1 MLRASDALLAAARA
15 CNAEALRDNNLGRA
29 RVCLDTWRQLAPSDD
44 GVADA
49 RGRLAQRWIAVGSER
64 LEAGQADD
72 ARRALEQARGLD
84 PQSPGLGE
92 FAERV
97 GKAR

>member
-1 MLRASDALLAAARA
+1 
-15 CNAEALRDNNLGRA
+15 
-29 RVCLDTWRQLAPSDD
+29 
-44 GVADA
+44 
-49 RGRLAQRWIAVGSER
+49 LAQRWIAIGSER
-64 LEAGQADD
+64 LDAGQADD

-84 PQSPGLGE
+84 PQAPGLGE

>member
-1 MLRASDALLAAARA
+1 MLRASESLLAAARA
-15 CNAEALRDNNLGRA
+15 CNADALRDNNLGRA
-29 RVCLDTWRQLAPSDD
+29 QACLDAWRQLAPSDE

-49 RGRLAQRWIAVGSER
+49 RRRLAQRWIAIGIER
-64 LEAGQADD
+64 LEAGRTGE

-84 PQSPGLGE
+84 PQAPGLGE

-97 GKAR
+97 EKAG